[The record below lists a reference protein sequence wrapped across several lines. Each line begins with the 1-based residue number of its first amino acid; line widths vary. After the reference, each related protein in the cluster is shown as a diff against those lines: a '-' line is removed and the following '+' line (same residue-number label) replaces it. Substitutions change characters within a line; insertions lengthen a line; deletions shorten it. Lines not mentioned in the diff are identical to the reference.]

1 MAGLRNFVPSFYL
14 NPAGIA
20 QNLDAIINGFSGVKR
35 FLWKSIWSPLGAE
48 CYSLFMCGFLG
59 LSESQSEVPDPIVF
73 PVFEVER
80 WEEETYL
87 W

>member
-1 MAGLRNFVPSFYL
+1 MAGLQDFAHTFFL
-14 NPAGIA
+14 NPVVIA
-20 QNLDAIINGFSGVKR
+20 QNLDAILNGFSAVKR

-48 CYSLFMCGFLG
+48 SYSLFMCGVLV
-59 LSESQSEVPDPIVF
+59 LSESQSEVLEPVVF
-73 PVFEVER
+73 PVFEVET

>member
-14 NPAGIA
+14 NPVGIA
-20 QNLDAIINGFSGVKR
+20 QNLDAIINGFSVVKR
-35 FLWKSIWSPLGAE
+35 FLWKSIWSPLGTE
-48 CYSLFMCGFLG
+48 CYSLFMCGFFG
-59 LSESQSEVPDPIVF
+59 LSESQSELSDPIVF